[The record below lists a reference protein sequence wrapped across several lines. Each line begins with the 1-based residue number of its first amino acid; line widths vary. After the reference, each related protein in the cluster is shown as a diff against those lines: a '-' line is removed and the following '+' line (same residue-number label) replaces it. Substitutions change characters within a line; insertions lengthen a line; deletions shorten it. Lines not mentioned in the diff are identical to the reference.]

1 VEFNKIASVDPASS
15 GHLLEHDNK
24 SSSSVQGGEILGLL
38 ASNTFSFIFLPGNFG
53 FILHTIITF
62 SV

>member
-1 VEFNKIASVDPASS
+1 
-15 GHLLEHDNK
+15 
-24 SSSSVQGGEILGLL
+24 LL

-62 SV
+62 SVWPHKGNREQNQNLVSISVFFW